1 MSTILVASDALLHRE
16 KRMRRMT
23 VDFGL
28 AIQRDFNAGPVDDA
42 YRNLHDRWKES
53 QNELVS
59 GLANIA
65 DILKSIRE
73 AFEEVD
79 KVLASTLAAAP
90 ASPSSGA

>member
-1 MSTILVASDALLHRE
+1 MGSILVVSDALLYRE

-28 AIQRDFNAGPVDDA
+28 AIQRDFDAGPVDDA
-42 YRNLHDRWKES
+42 YRKVHDRWKES

-59 GLANIA
+59 GLANVA

-79 KVLASTLAAAP
+79 KTLSSTLAAGP
-90 ASPSSGA
+90 TSPSPDG